1 MKRDKLNR
9 EEIENML
16 KFIWLREERGDRVD
30 ASELGEYLDILKEE
44 GYIDIVNDRVYLTD
58 SGRERAEKIVRL
70 YRLAERLLVDI
81 LGIEDYGEHACKFE
95 HVISEEVEE
104 ALCTLLGH
112 PRYCPHGE
120 YIPMGRCC
128 ITNGDRVERR
138 IYRLSELQPDEEGEI
153 KYVVATGEEGSIMFS
168 IGLIPGKKVKVI
180 RTYPNMVIEIDNAHI
195 AIDRRIAELCYIVKT
210 QPNL

>member
-1 MKRDKLNR
+1 MKRDRLYE

-16 KFIWLREERGDRVD
+16 KYIWLKHEKGDKVD
-30 ASELGEYLDILKEE
+30 TSEVGEYLDILRNK
-44 GYIDIVNDRVYLTD
+44 GYIDTVNNEVHLTD
-58 SGRERAEKIVRL
+58 IGKKKAEKIVRL

-81 LGIEDYGEHACKFE
+81 LGVEDYGEHACRFE

-128 ITNGDRVERR
+128 VTNGDKVERR
-138 IYRLSELQPDEEGEI
+138 IYRLSELQPNDEGEV
-153 KYVVATGEEGSIMFS
+153 KYIVATGEEGSIMFS
-168 IGLIPGKKVKVI
+168 IGLMPGKKVKVI
-180 RTYPNMVIEIDNAHI
+180 RTYPNMVIEIDNVHI

-210 QPNL
+210 